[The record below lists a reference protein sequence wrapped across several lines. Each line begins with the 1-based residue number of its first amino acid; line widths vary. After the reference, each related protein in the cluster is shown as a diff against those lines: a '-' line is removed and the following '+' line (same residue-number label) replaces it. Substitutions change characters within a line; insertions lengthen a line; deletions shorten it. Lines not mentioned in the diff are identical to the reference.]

1 MVVTMVRLALVA
13 FISLLLIV
21 PPAVAQKAKYKD
33 IFALLSIKEYGQ
45 AEPFLKDYLKV
56 NTDNGNAYL
65 FMGQIYKE
73 KAEAED
79 VLINTNRSIQEMDSA
94 ILYFDT
100 ALKIIDEKEVKKN
113 KEYYVAY
120 NRRDLRTGEFGVKL
134 SDVQFDLQKKIEGLR
149 ERIDKV
155 KMVKFYF
162 TKSEEL
168 YKQSAD
174 IFQTIQKAFPG
185 ERELYLRADEAMLK
199 NLTGLQQK
207 YDSSAKMFEYYK
219 GSLENIGKTKY
230 NQVWTPSDIADFKSD
245 GTTLTDFYQDE
256 VKVWSYE
263 KFANKSLSIIE
274 KEVKPTQ
281 DNLIKYDIEINKLRQ
296 KLETDSVSVK
306 NDLTKLIDRMLDGQL
321 KKFDTDPMPMD
332 IFALKIADLEYQSTL
347 VENNQKKGVDD
358 MLVLLKAVEE
368 EVKYINKVDS
378 VADKLIKRNLD
389 EDIIN
394 YQQFVNSTFTKGDIL
409 KSYIRSLKEYAD
421 REQTV
426 KHRELAFRT
435 EALRWLVNGNDSIP
449 LFNDAPRS
457 KYWPLVVLQD
467 KYTAGLVFSDSV
479 SGQGYFYSITPSR
492 KPDVKVTFPI
502 DKATMKER
510 RQQGVKAF
518 VTSDPAAQIFFVVI
532 YMERMVNGK
541 HPATIAKIY
550 KSDGLSWSHSF
561 GFDIVPQEI
570 VFVPDTGELVIK
582 SSGETFVSIDKNGK
596 LLMK

>member
-1 MVVTMVRLALVA
+1 MVRLPLVT
-13 FISLLLIV
+13 FIILLLIV

-33 IFALLSIKEYGQ
+33 IFALLSVKQYDQ
-45 AEPFLKDYLKV
+45 AEPFLKDYLKA

-94 ILYFDT
+94 ILYFDN

-162 TKSEEL
+162 AKSEEL
-168 YKQSAD
+168 YKRSSD

-185 ERELYLRADEAMLK
+185 ERELYLRADDAMLK
-199 NLTGLQQK
+199 NLAVLQQK

-230 NQVWTPSDIADFKSD
+230 NQAWTPSDITDFKSD
-245 GTTLTDFYQDE
+245 GTTMADFYQDE

-263 KFANKSLSIIE
+263 KFANKSLTIIE

-281 DNLIKYDIEINKLRQ
+281 DNLIKYDIEIGKLRL

-306 NDLTKLIDRMLDGQL
+306 SDLTKLIEKMLDGQL

-332 IFALKIADLEYQSTL
+332 MFSLKIADLEYKSTL
-347 VENNQKKGVDD
+347 LENKQKEGVDD
-358 MLVLLKAVEE
+358 MFVLLKAVEE
-368 EVKYINKVDS
+368 EVKYIDKVDS
-378 VADKLIKRNLD
+378 VADKLTKRNLD

-409 KSYIRSLKEYAD
+409 KSYIRSLKEYAE
-421 REQTV
+421 REKTV

-561 GFDIVPQEI
+561 GFDIVPEEI

-596 LLMK
+596 LLVK

>member
-1 MVVTMVRLALVA
+1 MVRLPLVT
-13 FISLLLIV
+13 FIILLLIV

-33 IFALLSIKEYGQ
+33 IFALLSVKQYDQ
-45 AEPFLKDYLKV
+45 AEPFLKDYLKA

-94 ILYFDT
+94 ILYFDN

-162 TKSEEL
+162 AKSEEL
-168 YKQSAD
+168 YKQSSD
-174 IFQTIQKAFPG
+174 IFQKIQKAFPG
-185 ERELYLRADEAMLK
+185 ERELYLRADDAMLK
-199 NLTGLQQK
+199 NLAVLQQK

-230 NQVWTPSDIADFKSD
+230 NQAWTPSDITDFKSD
-245 GTTLTDFYQDE
+245 GTTMADFYQDE

-263 KFANKSLSIIE
+263 KFANKSLTIIE

-281 DNLIKYDIEINKLRQ
+281 DNLIKYDIEIGKLRL

-306 NDLTKLIDRMLDGQL
+306 SDLTKLIEKMLDGQL

-332 IFALKIADLEYQSTL
+332 MFSLKIADLEYKSTL
-347 VENNQKKGVDD
+347 LENKQKEGVDD
-358 MLVLLKAVEE
+358 MFVLLKAVEE
-368 EVKYINKVDS
+368 EVKYIDKVDS
-378 VADKLIKRNLD
+378 VADKLTKRNLD

-409 KSYIRSLKEYAD
+409 KSYIRSLKEYAE
-421 REQTV
+421 REKTV

-561 GFDIVPQEI
+561 GFDIVPEEI

-596 LLMK
+596 LLVK

>member
-1 MVVTMVRLALVA
+1 MVRLPLVT
-13 FISLLLIV
+13 FIILLLIV

-33 IFALLSIKEYGQ
+33 IFALLSVKQYDQ
-45 AEPFLKDYLKV
+45 AEPFLKDYLKA

-94 ILYFDT
+94 ILYFDN

-162 TKSEEL
+162 AKSEEL
-168 YKQSAD
+168 YKQSSD

-185 ERELYLRADEAMLK
+185 ERELYLRADDAMLK
-199 NLTGLQQK
+199 NLAVLQQK

-230 NQVWTPSDIADFKSD
+230 NQAWTPSDITDFKSD
-245 GTTLTDFYQDE
+245 GTTMADFYQDE

-263 KFANKSLSIIE
+263 KFANKSLTIIE
-274 KEVKPTQ
+274 REVKPTQ
-281 DNLIKYDIEINKLRQ
+281 DNLIKYDIEIGKLRL

-306 NDLTKLIDRMLDGQL
+306 SDLTKLIEKMLDGQL

-332 IFALKIADLEYQSTL
+332 MFSLKIADLEYKSTL
-347 VENNQKKGVDD
+347 LENKQKEGVDD
-358 MLVLLKAVEE
+358 MFVLLKAVEE
-368 EVKYINKVDS
+368 EVKYIDKVDS
-378 VADKLIKRNLD
+378 VADKLTKRNLD
-389 EDIIN
+389 EDIMN

-409 KSYIRSLKEYAD
+409 KSYIRSLKEYAE
-421 REQTV
+421 REKTV

-561 GFDIVPQEI
+561 GFDIVPEEI

-596 LLMK
+596 LLVK

>member
-1 MVVTMVRLALVA
+1 MVRLALVA

-332 IFALKIADLEYQSTL
+332 VFALKIADLEYQSTL

>member
-1 MVVTMVRLALVA
+1 MVRLPLVT
-13 FISLLLIV
+13 FIILLLIV

-33 IFALLSIKEYGQ
+33 IFALLSVKQYDQ
-45 AEPFLKDYLKV
+45 AEPFLKDYLKA

-94 ILYFDT
+94 ILYFDN

-162 TKSEEL
+162 AKSEEL
-168 YKQSAD
+168 YKQSSD

-185 ERELYLRADEAMLK
+185 ERELYLRADDAMLK
-199 NLTGLQQK
+199 NLAVLQQK

-230 NQVWTPSDIADFKSD
+230 NQAWTPSDITDFKSD
-245 GTTLTDFYQDE
+245 GTTMADFYQDE

-263 KFANKSLSIIE
+263 KFANKSLTIIE

-281 DNLIKYDIEINKLRQ
+281 DNLIKYDIEIGKLRL

-306 NDLTKLIDRMLDGQL
+306 SDLTKLIEKMLDGQL

-332 IFALKIADLEYQSTL
+332 MFSLKIADLEYKSTL
-347 VENNQKKGVDD
+347 LENKQKEGVDD
-358 MLVLLKAVEE
+358 MFVLLRAVEE
-368 EVKYINKVDS
+368 EVKYIDKVDS
-378 VADKLIKRNLD
+378 VADKLTKRNLD

-409 KSYIRSLKEYAD
+409 KSYIRSLKEYAE
-421 REQTV
+421 REKTV

-561 GFDIVPQEI
+561 GFDIVPEEI

-596 LLMK
+596 LLVK

>member
-1 MVVTMVRLALVA
+1 MVRLPLVT
-13 FISLLLIV
+13 FIILLLIV

-33 IFALLSIKEYGQ
+33 IFALLSVKQYDQ
-45 AEPFLKDYLKV
+45 AEPFLKDYLKA

-94 ILYFDT
+94 ILYFDN

-162 TKSEEL
+162 AKSEEL
-168 YKQSAD
+168 YKQSSD
-174 IFQTIQKAFPG
+174 IFQKIQKAFPG
-185 ERELYLRADEAMLK
+185 ERELYLRADDAMLK
-199 NLTGLQQK
+199 NLAVLQQK

-230 NQVWTPSDIADFKSD
+230 NQAWTPSDITDFKSD
-245 GTTLTDFYQDE
+245 GTTMADFYQDE

-263 KFANKSLSIIE
+263 KFANKSLTIIE

-281 DNLIKYDIEINKLRQ
+281 DNLIKYDIEIGKLRL

-306 NDLTKLIDRMLDGQL
+306 SDLTKLIEKMLDGQL

-332 IFALKIADLEYQSTL
+332 MFSLKIADLEYKSTL
-347 VENNQKKGVDD
+347 LENKQKEGVDD
-358 MLVLLKAVEE
+358 MFVLLRAVEE
-368 EVKYINKVDS
+368 EVKYIDKVDS
-378 VADKLIKRNLD
+378 VADKLTKRNLD

-409 KSYIRSLKEYAD
+409 KSYIRSLKEYAE
-421 REQTV
+421 REKTV

-561 GFDIVPQEI
+561 GFDIVPEEI

-596 LLMK
+596 LLVK